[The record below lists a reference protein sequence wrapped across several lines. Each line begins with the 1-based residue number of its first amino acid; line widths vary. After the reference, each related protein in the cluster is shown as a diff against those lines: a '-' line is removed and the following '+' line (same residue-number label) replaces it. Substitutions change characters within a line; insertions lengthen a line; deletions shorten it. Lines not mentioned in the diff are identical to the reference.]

1 MIGQRGIPAAY
12 GGVERH
18 VEEISARLARR
29 GHSVRVFGREGYCA
43 SPDGATG
50 GPEGA
55 LLVPLRDWR
64 RPAWGTA
71 AHCLEASLRC
81 LADPPDLVHF
91 HATGPAACALL
102 ARLGSIPSVTTFHAR
117 DWRRRR
123 WGAGARAVLRACE
136 AAAVRG
142 SRQVTAVSEPLAR
155 SLRERW
161 RVPVTW
167 IPNGVTLGP
176 EPCAPPAD
184 SPPRLLFLGR
194 LVEDKGVHHLVR
206 ALRILDADVRVQLA
220 GPEDAGDP
228 YPASLRRL
236 AAGDRRIEFLGPLD
250 AGARDRALADCS
262 LLVLPSE
269 LEGMSLALLEAMAAG
284 RPVLA
289 SDLEENRVLLVS
301 GTGEPAGFLFRCGDA
316 AGLAERLRVLLRQPE
331 RLRAAGAAAR
341 RRAGTLFDWERAV
354 DQLEGVYERARE
366 TEG

>member
-18 VEEISARLARR
+18 VEEITSRLARR
-29 GHSVRVFGREGYCA
+29 GHSLVVFGREGYCGPA
-43 SPDGATG
+43 G
-50 GPEGA
+50 GTPGA
-55 LLVPLRDWR
+55 LQVMLRDWR

-102 ARLGSIPSVTTFHAR
+102 ARLGSIPAVTTFHAR

-142 SRQVTAVSEPLAR
+142 SRQVTAVSETLAR
-155 SLRERW
+155 SLSERW

-176 EPCAPPAD
+176 EPEPPPPG
-184 SPPRLLFLGR
+184 PPRLLFLGR
-194 LVEDKGVHHLVR
+194 MVEDKGIHHLLR
-206 ALRILDADVRVQLA
+206 ALRTIEIDLRLQLA
-220 GPEDAGDP
+220 GPEDPGDP
-228 YPASLRRL
+228 YPARLRAL
-236 AAGDRRIEFLGPLD
+236 AAGDRRVEFIGPLD
-250 AGARDRALADCS
+250 PAARDRALAGCS

-269 LEGMSLALLEAMAAG
+269 LEGMSLSLLEAMAAG

-289 SDLEENRVLLVS
+289 SDLEENRDLLD
-301 GTGEPAGFLFRCGDA
+301 GGGEPAGFLFRSGDA
-316 AGLAERLRVLLRQPE
+316 PDLAARLEELLRQPG
-331 RLRAAGAAAR
+331 RLREAGRAAR
-341 RRAGTLFDWERAV
+341 RRAGALFDWESAV
-354 DQLEGVYERARE
+354 DRLEQVYELARE
-366 TEG
+366 RET